1 MKKLKLLIG
10 LFLLSICIAAV
21 AAGCGSSSGTVVDK
35 LPIDNNMPKPDGSE
49 TKPSVPPN
57 TSGDGENSNGD
68 MQEPPS
74 PTEPNDPTEPS
85 DPKPEPDVPP
95 KTPPEE
101 VENIVVF
108 VAEGFEYTVP
118 YSAENIAIN
127 EPAVPEKHG
136 YRGKWQSYDLSQ
148 GGKITVRAEYEL
160 INYVITFTADKE
172 SFEITYTIFD
182 SAVQPPQVP
191 QRKGYNAVW
200 EAFTLTYGEAIT
212 VNAIYTPIIYK
223 IYFPVGSESILRTYT
238 VTDSEI
244 DVPDVP
250 HKAGYVGEWRYGE
263 LTFGE
268 DMYAE
273 AVYTPLPAT
282 SDKLFDWKLNS
293 TGNGYAVTAYNG
305 TDSDVI
311 IPSFYKGLPVT
322 EVGTF
327 AFSNDFCEKSLNSVI
342 ISENVTKIGNG
353 AFTYCFELTEAEL
366 PSTLLEIEIEAFSY
380 TAITEINLPQGLE
393 KIGQK
398 AFTFTKLKSIVIPD
412 SVTDI
417 GEFAFKGCEQLQSA
431 VIRNGLKVIKQQTFW
446 NCNALKTVEIGE
458 SVEQICKGAFDSCG
472 ALESAVFRDITYW
485 HLFDGKNTSA
495 IISEKLTDT
504 AVAAKLLKNAIST
517 EFIKSDS

>member
-85 DPKPEPDVPP
+85 DPKPKPDVPP
-95 KTPPEE
+95 ETPPEE

-118 YSAENIAIN
+118 CSAEDIAIN

-160 INYVITFTADKE
+160 INYVITFTANKE

-223 IYFPVGSESILRTYT
+223 IYFPVGRVLFRSI
-238 VTDSEI
+238 
-244 DVPDVP
+244 
-250 HKAGYVGEWRYGE
+250 
-263 LTFGE
+263 
-268 DMYAE
+268 
-273 AVYTPLPAT
+273 PLPTAKLTCRTCRIRRAT
-282 SDKLFDWKLNS
+282 SANGVTESLPSVRICMRKRFILPFPLPPISFS
-293 TGNGYAVTAYNG
+293 TG
-305 TDSDVI
+305 S
-311 IPSFYKGLPVT
+311 
-322 EVGTF
+322 
-327 AFSNDFCEKSLNSVI
+327 
-342 ISENVTKIGNG
+342 
-353 AFTYCFELTEAEL
+353 
-366 PSTLLEIEIEAFSY
+366 
-380 TAITEINLPQGLE
+380 
-393 KIGQK
+393 
-398 AFTFTKLKSIVIPD
+398 
-412 SVTDI
+412 
-417 GEFAFKGCEQLQSA
+417 
-431 VIRNGLKVIKQQTFW
+431 
-446 NCNALKTVEIGE
+446 
-458 SVEQICKGAFDSCG
+458 
-472 ALESAVFRDITYW
+472 
-485 HLFDGKNTSA
+485 
-495 IISEKLTDT
+495 
-504 AVAAKLLKNAIST
+504 
-517 EFIKSDS
+517 